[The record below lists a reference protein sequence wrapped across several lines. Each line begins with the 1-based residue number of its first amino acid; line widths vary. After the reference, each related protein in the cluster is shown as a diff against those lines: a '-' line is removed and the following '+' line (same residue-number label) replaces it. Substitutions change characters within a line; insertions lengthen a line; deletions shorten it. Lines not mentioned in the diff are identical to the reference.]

1 MSRHTDLERR
11 ILELES
17 ENSLLRKE
25 IGWLGASFTK
35 EVNDATGKVDFADRL
50 SLQREHSLRSMLD
63 KMPAMICYWDKEL
76 HNRFCNKA
84 YSTWFGVPPEQLM
97 GKHVRELLGDKV
109 FNLNLPYIE
118 AALCGEPQKFER
130 AIPAPDGSGMKYL
143 LVEYIPDIVD
153 GEVQGYFV
161 QISDISVLKQAEEAL
176 RQSREILKQSEER
189 YRTVVQDQTDLISRL
204 RTDGTYIFANEV
216 FLRFFGKTVA
226 EIIGQTWSPLV
237 YPDDLA
243 RVIEELAMLS
253 PTNPVVMIEN
263 RVYSGD
269 GRVHWMQF
277 SNRGTFDATG
287 KLIEIQSVG
296 RDITERKQ
304 IEARIKETLAE
315 SERFR
320 RALDLVPAYI
330 YMKDLQHRY
339 TYANQLTLQ
348 LFGCSEAE
356 LVGSED
362 SRFFPPGTVKRLY
375 EIDERVFSGENSR
388 EEIDIPDAASGHRV
402 YWEVKAP
409 IYEDHK
415 QEAVCGLVGIST
427 DITEHKELETK
438 LEHQAHTDYLTKLPN
453 RSYFYEQM
461 EKEFARDNRY
471 HTPLS
476 IAMVDIDH
484 FKVINDTYGHEIGD
498 RVLKEF
504 ARVCLETLREQDI
517 VGRIGGEE
525 FAILFPETGMSHAME
540 VAERLRQAIAN
551 FRLPM
556 ERGLPVQFTVSLGVA
571 SLTDAD
577 MNIDVFLSRADIAL
591 YEAKKNGRN
600 RTCGAKNPE

>member
-1 MSRHTDLERR
+1 MSRHANMEIR

-17 ENSLLRKE
+17 ENSQLRKE
-25 IGWLGASFTK
+25 IERLGASFTK
-35 EVNDATGKVDFADRL
+35 EMDDSAGTANFADRRL
-50 SLQREHSLRSMLD
+50 HQWEYSLRSMLD
-63 KMPAMICYWDKEL
+63 NMPAMIGYWDKEL

-84 YSTWFGVPPEQLM
+84 YSTWFGVLPEQLL
-97 GKHVRELLGDKV
+97 GKHIRELLGDKI

-118 AALCGEPQKFER
+118 AALHGEPQEFER
-130 AIPAPDGSGMKYL
+130 EIPAPDGSGMRYSL
-143 LVEYIPDIVD
+143 AEYIPDVVD
-153 GEVQGYFV
+153 GKVQGFFV
-161 QISDISVLKQAEEAL
+161 QVSDISVVKQVEETL
-176 RQSREILKQSEER
+176 RQSLEILRQSEER
-189 YRTVVQDQTDLISRL
+189 YRTVVQDQTELISRL

-216 FLRFFGKTVA
+216 FLRFFGKTEA
-226 EIIGQTWSPLV
+226 EIIGNTWSPLV

-243 RVIEELAMLS
+243 RIVEELAMLS
-253 PTNPVVMIEN
+253 LTNPVVMIEN

-269 GRVHWMQF
+269 GRIHWMQF
-277 SNRGTFDATG
+277 SNRGTFDAAG
-287 KLIEIQSVG
+287 NLIEVQSVG

-304 IEARIKETLAE
+304 IEARIKEALAE

-320 RALDLVPAYI
+320 RALDLVSAYI
-330 YMKDLQHRY
+330 YMKNLQHRY

-362 SRFFPPGTVKRLY
+362 SRYFPSGTVKRLY
-375 EIDERVFSGENSR
+375 EIDESVFCGHTSR
-388 EEIDIPDAASGHRV
+388 EEIDIPDAANGHRV
-402 YWEVKAP
+402 YWDVKAP
-409 IYEDHK
+409 IYESNK
-415 QEAVCGLVGIST
+415 QEAICGLVGIST
-427 DITEHKELETK
+427 DITEHKELEAK
-438 LEHQAHTDYLTKLPN
+438 LAHQAHTDYLTKLPN

-461 EKEFARDNRY
+461 EKEFARDNRN

-484 FKVINDTYGHEIGD
+484 FKVINDTYGHGIGD

-517 VGRIGGEE
+517 AGRIGGEE
-525 FAILFPETGMSHAME
+525 FAILFPGTGMSHAIE
-540 VAERLRQAIAN
+540 AAERLRQAIAYV
-551 FRLPM
+551 RLPV

-577 MNIDVFLSRADIAL
+577 RNIDVFLSRADIAL

-600 RTCGAKNPE
+600 RTRGAKEPE

>member
-1 MSRHTDLERR
+1 MSRPADIESR

-17 ENSLLRKE
+17 ENSQLRKE
-25 IGWLGASFTK
+25 IERLGASFTK
-35 EVNDATGKVDFADRL
+35 EMDDSAGKVDFADRRL
-50 SLQREHSLRSMLD
+50 PQREYSLRSMLD
-63 KMPAMICYWDKEL
+63 NMPAMIGYWDKEL
-76 HNRFCNKA
+76 RNRFCNKA
-84 YSTWFGVPPEQLM
+84 YSNWFGVLPEQLL
-97 GKHVRELLGDKV
+97 GKHIRELLGDKI
-109 FNLNLPYIE
+109 FNLNLPHIE
-118 AALCGEPQKFER
+118 AALRGEPQEFER
-130 AIPAPDGSGMKYL
+130 TIPTLDGSGVRYSL
-143 LVEYIPDIVD
+143 AAYIPDIVD
-153 GEVQGYFV
+153 GKVQGFFV
-161 QISDISVLKQAEEAL
+161 QVSDITAVKQAEETL
-176 RQSREILKQSEER
+176 RQSREILRQSEER
-189 YRTVVQDQTDLISRL
+189 YRTVVQDQTELISRL
-204 RTDGTYIFANEV
+204 RSDGTYIFANEV
-216 FLRFFGKTVA
+216 FLRFFGKTEA
-226 EIIGQTWSPLV
+226 EIIGYTWSPLV
-237 YPDDLA
+237 YQDDLA
-243 RVIEELAMLS
+243 RVTEELAMLS
-253 PTNPVVMIEN
+253 RTNPVVMIEN

-277 SNRGTFDATG
+277 SNRGTFDAAG
-287 KLIEIQSVG
+287 NLVEIQSVG

-304 IEARIKETLAE
+304 IEDRVRETLAE

-362 SRFFPPGTVKRLY
+362 SRFFPSGTVKRLY
-375 EIDERVFSGENSR
+375 DIDERVFSGEVSS
-388 EEIDIPDAASGHRV
+388 EEIDIPDAAGGHRV

-415 QEAVCGLVGIST
+415 QAAVCGLVGIST
-427 DITEHKELETK
+427 DITEHKELEAK

-471 HTPLS
+471 HTPMS

-484 FKVINDTYGHEIGD
+484 FKVINDTYGHVIGD

-504 ARVCLETLREQDI
+504 AAICLETLRAQDI

-525 FAILFPETGMSHAME
+525 FAILLPETGMSQAME
-540 VAERLRQAIAN
+540 VAERLRQATAN

-556 ERGLPVQFTVSLGVA
+556 ERGLSVQFTVSLGVA

-577 MNIDVFLSRADIAL
+577 VNIDVFLSRADIAL

-600 RTCGAKNPE
+600 RTCGANQPE